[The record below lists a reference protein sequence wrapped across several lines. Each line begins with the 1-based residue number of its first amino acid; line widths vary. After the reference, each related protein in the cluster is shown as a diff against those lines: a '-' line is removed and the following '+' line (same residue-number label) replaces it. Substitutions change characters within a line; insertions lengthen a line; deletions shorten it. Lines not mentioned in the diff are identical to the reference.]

1 MFNKLNLRAK
11 ILLTV
16 VSCITII
23 ALLFIAISYSIFSKT
38 LKKGLL
44 QKGITITNNL
54 ALRTTDMVLIEG
66 NLTLGDMVFETL
78 KNNDDIKYIFIL
90 NSNDNIIVH
99 TFKDGFPEEL
109 LAATKIDTDEK
120 NNIQLIETEDGEYI
134 RDIAIPIYGGDL
146 GIVHAGFSDEL
157 MHREIQKNLILTIEI
172 SIAVIIFGII
182 ISYFLTGMFV
192 KPLSEFLWATRRIS
206 KGKFDRR
213 INITTNDEIGELAD
227 TFNKMIKDLKEYRDQ
242 KEEYSKTLEKK
253 VEEKTMELR
262 KKDALL
268 IQTDKLASIGLLA
281 SGVAHELNNPLG
293 SIFMNVN
300 LVMETMDKDSAIYED
315 LQKIDEDTQR
325 CKRIVDDL
333 LCFSRQ
339 QELKLAYYNINEII
353 NRTINFIRH
362 EADNRMID
370 IETDLGPDIDD
381 IYVDRNHLQQVLV
394 NIMMNGIQAM
404 DKAGKLT
411 IITKNNDSEN
421 IIIVRDTGCGIPSK
435 NMYKIYDPFF
445 TTREEGTGL
454 GLSICYGIMK
464 RLNGSIEIESNFEKD
479 HKGSSNR
486 ERGTVAILR
495 LPVKGPVPDKRGED
509 EVYED

>member
-1 MFNKLNLRAK
+1 MNYYNNKFTKLNLRTK

-54 ALRTTDMVLIEG
+54 ALRSTDMVLIEG
-66 NLTLGDMVFETL
+66 NLALSDMVFETL

-90 NSNDNIIVH
+90 NSEGNIIVH

-109 LAATKIDTDEK
+109 LAATKIDPDEK
-120 NNIQLIETEDGEYI
+120 NKIQLIETEDKKYI
-134 RDIAIPIYGGDL
+134 RDIAIPIYRGEL
-146 GIVHAGFSDEL
+146 GIVHVGFSDEL
-157 MHREIQKNLILTIEI
+157 MHNEIQRNLILTIEI

-182 ISYFLTGMFV
+182 ISYFLTGIFV
-192 KPLSEFLWATRRIS
+192 KPLWEFLAATRRIS
-206 KGKFDRR
+206 KGKFDQR
-213 INITTNDEIGELAD
+213 INIITTNDEIGELAD

-253 VEEKTMELR
+253 VAEKTKELR

-268 IQTDKLASIGLLA
+268 IQTYKLASIGLFA

-300 LVMETMDKDSAIYED
+300 LIMETMDKKDSAIYED
-315 LQKIDEDTQR
+315 LKKIDEDTQR

-353 NRTINFIRH
+353 KRTLNFIRH
-362 EADNRMID
+362 EAVNRMVD
-370 IETDLGPDIDD
+370 IETDLSPDIDE
-381 IYVDRNHLQQVLV
+381 IYVDRDHLQQVLV

-404 DKAGKLT
+404 NTGGKLT
-411 IITKNNDSEN
+411 IIQK
-421 IIIVRDTGCGIPSK
+421 V
-435 NMYKIYDPFF
+435 
-445 TTREEGTGL
+445 
-454 GLSICYGIMK
+454 IMMK
-464 RLNGSIEIESNFEKD
+464 
-479 HKGSSNR
+479 
-486 ERGTVAILR
+486 T
-495 LPVKGPVPDKRGED
+495 
-509 EVYED
+509 